1 MVDRE
6 ISADFGDSEFDAS
19 ASALRFVCGSGI
31 ELTRAHNLLSL
42 RIGQNVNTLWNNSIQ
57 VCIAYFNTNYSH
69 NQGNRI
75 DRISTRGPKP
85 HSKC

>member
-1 MVDRE
+1 MEVFWWNMVDRG

-42 RIGQNVNTLWNNSIQ
+42 RIGQNVNTLWNNPIQ
-57 VCIAYFNTNYSH
+57 VCIAYSNS
-69 NQGNRI
+69 
-75 DRISTRGPKP
+75 
-85 HSKC
+85 